1 MKDESRELIEQYK
14 DMYQKLN
21 EQSIFSLRTY
31 GREIGVAQ
39 PTLKK
44 KEELIIHIIKIMNGL
59 EAPAKQSNKGA
70 HPKSQKVV
78 WEKEDKSIKPVADDE
93 GDKMVDLKITQNE
106 LVTLAEL
113 VYLGSIVME
122 GSEKEETILRSNEL
136 CNKIFCKYYQI
147 IKGNELKENISEND
161 IAAVHDRLFD
171 RVGWLID
178 KYEWDST
185 VDRIS
190 QIYANKEVQI
200 KNYDVQ
206 QYALNKEAENRCRE
220 LLKKGGAASIT
231 VVIENNNS
239 IVLHLKA

>member
-70 HPKSQKVV
+70 PPKSQKVV

-113 VYLGSIVME
+113 VYLGCMIGYDLVKEIYNAFGPLVMLQVIDLEGETLQSFKSKYISIRNLSRLTASRLLLMT
-122 GSEKEETILRSNEL
+122 KRKNNPTRKRTTSNI
-136 CNKIFCKYYQI
+136 CI
-147 IKGNELKENISEND
+147 G
-161 IAAVHDRLFD
+161 RLSCMQGG
-171 RVGWLID
+171 RLITD
-178 KYEWDST
+178 QPSYT
-185 VDRIS
+185 
-190 QIYANKEVQI
+190 N
-200 KNYDVQ
+200 
-206 QYALNKEAENRCRE
+206 
-220 LLKKGGAASIT
+220 LLQAT
-231 VVIENNNS
+231 
-239 IVLHLKA
+239 

>member
-21 EQSIFSLRTY
+21 DQSIFSLRTY

-93 GDKMVDLKITQNE
+93 GDKIVDLKITQKE

-113 VYLGSIVME
+113 VYLGSILME
-122 GSEKEETILRSNEL
+122 GSEKDETILRSNEL
-136 CNKIFCKYYQI
+136 CNKIFCKYYQKI
-147 IKGNELKENISEND
+147 YPLLLLHNIFQR
-161 IAAVHDRLFD
+161 AFLP
-171 RVGWLID
+171 LL
-178 KYEWDST
+178 
-185 VDRIS
+185 
-190 QIYANKEVQI
+190 QIV
-200 KNYDVQ
+200 
-206 QYALNKEAENRCRE
+206 
-220 LLKKGGAASIT
+220 
-231 VVIENNNS
+231 
-239 IVLHLKA
+239 

>member
-21 EQSIFSLRTY
+21 DQSIFSLRTY

-113 VYLGSIVME
+113 VYLGSILME
-122 GSEKEETILRSNEL
+122 GSE
-136 CNKIFCKYYQI
+136 
-147 IKGNELKENISEND
+147 
-161 IAAVHDRLFD
+161 
-171 RVGWLID
+171 
-178 KYEWDST
+178 
-185 VDRIS
+185 
-190 QIYANKEVQI
+190 
-200 KNYDVQ
+200 
-206 QYALNKEAENRCRE
+206 KEAENRCRE

-239 IVLHLKA
+239 IILHLKA

>member
-59 EAPAKQSNKGA
+59 EAPTKQSNKGA

-78 WEKEDKSIKPVADDE
+78 WEKEDKRIKPVADDE
-93 GDKMVDLKITQNE
+93 GDKIVDLKITQNE

-136 CNKIFCKYYQI
+136 CNKVFCKYYQI

-171 RVGWLID
+171 RVGCLID
-178 KYEWDST
+178 KYEWDSM

-190 QIYANKEVQI
+190 QIYANKEV
-200 KNYDVQ
+200 
-206 QYALNKEAENRCRE
+206 
-220 LLKKGGAASIT
+220 
-231 VVIENNNS
+231 
-239 IVLHLKA
+239 

>member
-78 WEKEDKSIKPVADDE
+78 WEKEDKRIKPVADDE
-93 GDKMVDLKITQNE
+93 GDKMV
-106 LVTLAEL
+106 
-113 VYLGSIVME
+113 
-122 GSEKEETILRSNEL
+122 
-136 CNKIFCKYYQI
+136 
-147 IKGNELKENISEND
+147 
-161 IAAVHDRLFD
+161 
-171 RVGWLID
+171 
-178 KYEWDST
+178 
-185 VDRIS
+185 VDR
-190 QIYANKEVQI
+190 
-200 KNYDVQ
+200 
-206 QYALNKEAENRCRE
+206 
-220 LLKKGGAASIT
+220 
-231 VVIENNNS
+231 
-239 IVLHLKA
+239 

>member
-78 WEKEDKSIKPVADDE
+78 WEKEDKRIKPVADDE
-93 GDKMVDLKITQNE
+93 GDKIVDLKITQNE

-113 VYLGSIVME
+113 VYLGSIVMGE
-122 GSEKEETILRSNEL
+122 VKKRRQ
-136 CNKIFCKYYQI
+136 FCEAMNYATKY
-147 IKGNELKENISEND
+147 
-161 IAAVHDRLFD
+161 F
-171 RVGWLID
+171 
-178 KYEWDST
+178 
-185 VDRIS
+185 
-190 QIYANKEVQI
+190 
-200 KNYDVQ
+200 
-206 QYALNKEAENRCRE
+206 
-220 LLKKGGAASIT
+220 ASIT
-231 VVIENNNS
+231 K
-239 IVLHLKA
+239 L